1 MMRKLWFI
9 GLFSAML
16 VCQSFAQSVYF
27 RKYQVENGLSH
38 NTVSCI
44 LQDSYGF
51 IWLGTTD
58 GLNRFD
64 GKQFKIYRSDNQDKY
79 ALGNN
84 SVQALFEDSNHDI
97 WVATNEGIY
106 IYHRLNGRFI
116 LFDKKTQYGVSISSE
131 VRKIMETAKG
141 QIWIATLGQGIFV
154 YDPKTKVLTQNSLY
168 TSFVWDMSQDQSY
181 RIYTS
186 SLQEG
191 LICYD
196 QNGKYID
203 SYLPSTGTRNTGN
216 LRISCVC
223 TVDDH
228 VWFSIGVN
236 TLYSLDSRSRQ
247 VMQYGSNGQH
257 VGTIKAITK
266 YSEKELLIGS
276 DNGLYLFN
284 LQQGQFTRIDNPL
297 NSRSLSDRSV
307 TSILKD
313 AEGGFWIST
322 TMGGVNYLPKQ
333 AVVFNY
339 YPPVYEPGAV
349 TGKVISQFC
358 ESRGGDIFVGAQDGL
373 KLLDI
378 KTMNVTSFAIPG
390 VTQKLDIRSLL
401 LDGDQLWIGTYADG
415 LKVLNLKSRMLTEYY
430 HTRNSPTTIC
440 SNDVLSLYRDRGGN
454 IYVGTTWGLCR
465 YDRAADNFVTL
476 NFVGTMTSVFDILE
490 DRSGFLWIATNN
502 AGAFRFNPQN
512 NQWKHYVRDENQ
524 SGSLTSNSI
533 ITLYEDLNG
542 TVWLGTDGGGLCSFD
557 EKTES
562 FQDFDP
568 QNRILSSKVIYAVEE
583 DRLGNFWIS
592 GNAGLLRVDPAN
604 VANRKLFTR
613 EDGLQGNQFNYRAS
627 LKSGTDK
634 LYFGGINGFNSF
646 FPTDFAENRFVP
658 PVYIVD
664 ARLYNVEER
673 ESEQV
678 LNLGG
683 PVYTVKEVELPYR
696 NNSIAFEF
704 RALSYVQ
711 PDKNVYQ
718 YMLEGFDKN
727 WIDNGN
733 ISFASY
739 TNLPAGEY
747 VFRVKGANNDQRWN
761 GQEATISLVILPPW
775 WRSVYAYWAYFL
787 LLAGAGY
794 LTYRYLADRTRQKF
808 ARQMEA
814 YQIKTEKETYQSKIR
829 FFVNLVHEIRTPLT
843 LIRIPL
849 EKLADI
855 YSDARA
861 SGYLSVIHKN
871 VDYLLHVANQLL
883 DFQKIENEE
892 APLDLSRQSLNSLV
906 REAYELFVYTAAA
919 RQVEMSLSLP
929 ESDRDAMIDR
939 EKIYKILVNLLSN
952 AVKHARTK
960 ISLDLEVFDDH
971 FKISVADDGPGI
983 ADHEKEKVFEAFYQS
998 AATQNGLGT
1007 GIGLAFSKSLAESH
1021 HGRIILADN
1030 EWGGASFVLSIP
1042 FWEAPQLTEATGPDH
1057 QAAPAAWIGDVGT
1070 EEPEEVDAPFKSCKI
1085 LLVEDNAELLDMT
1098 ADSLRPFFSVLKA
1111 LNGRQAL
1118 DVLSSENIDLVVSDV
1133 MMPEMDGLE
1142 LCRAVKT
1149 DISYSHI
1156 PVILLTAKVAIDAKI
1171 EGMEYGAD
1179 VYLEK
1184 PFSMKFLQK
1193 QIANLLQLKQSFQKM
1208 LSADPSRAMV
1218 SMPVSKRDKEFLERL
1233 HASVEERIGDPEFS
1247 IDTIAETLFMSRS
1260 SFYRKIKGVAGMSPN
1275 DYLRVLRLNKAAAL
1289 LLQNDIPVSE
1299 ICTQTGFSSSSY
1311 FAKCFKAHFGVLP
1324 KAYAPVKVLHH
1335 GNDL

>member
-1 MMRKLWFI
+1 MKKFLIFCFFA
-9 GLFSAML
+9 GML

-64 GKQFKIYRSDNQDKY
+64 GKQFKIYRNDNQDKY

-84 SVQALFEDSNHDI
+84 SVQALFEDSNRNI
-97 WVATNEGIY
+97 WVSTNEGIY

-116 LFDKKTQYGVSISSE
+116 PFDKKTQYGVSISSE
-131 VRKIMETAKG
+131 VRKILETAKG

-154 YDPKTKVLTQNSLY
+154 YDPKTDVLSQNSLH
-168 TSFVWDMSQDQSY
+168 TSFVWDMSQDQTY

-196 QNGKYID
+196 QNGKYLD
-203 SYLPSTGTRNTGN
+203 AYLPGSGRNNTGN
-216 LRISCVC
+216 LRINCVQ
-223 TVDDH
+223 TVNDN
-228 VWFSIGVN
+228 VWFGIGLN
-236 TLYSLDSRSRQ
+236 TLCSLDSRTRQ
-247 VMQYGSNGQH
+247 IRQYGSNGQH
-257 VGTIKAITK
+257 IGTIKAITK

-307 TSILKD
+307 TAVLKD
-313 AEGGFWIST
+313 TEGGFWITT

-339 YPPVYEPGAV
+339 YPPAYDPGAV
-349 TGKVISQFC
+349 TGKVVSQFC
-358 ESRGGDIFVGAQDGL
+358 EDRDGNIFVGAQDGL
-373 KLLDI
+373 KLLDV
-378 KTMNVTSFAIPG
+378 KTMNVTSFSVPG
-390 VTQKLDIRSLL
+390 MTQKVDIRSLL
-401 LDGDQLWIGTYADG
+401 LDGDQLWIGTYAEG
-415 LKVLNLKSRMLTEYY
+415 LKVLNLKSRKLTEYFQ
-430 HTRNSPTTIC
+430 TRNSSTTIC

-465 YDRAADNFVTL
+465 FDPVADNFVTL

-502 AGAFRFNPQN
+502 AGAFRFNPKDG
-512 NQWKHYVRDENQ
+512 QWKHFVREENQ
-524 SGSLTSNSI
+524 PGSLTSNAI

-542 TVWLGTDGGGLCSFD
+542 TIWLGTDGGGLCSFD
-557 EKTES
+557 EKTET
-562 FQDFDP
+562 FTDFDP
-568 QNRILSSKVIYAVEE
+568 QNQILSSKVIYAIEE
-583 DRLGNFWIS
+583 DILGNFWIS

-604 VANRKLFTR
+604 TLNRKLFTL

-627 LKSGTDK
+627 LKSGLGM

-646 FPTDFAENRFVP
+646 FPSDFVENRFVP
-658 PVYIVD
+658 PVYIVG
-664 ARLYNVEER
+664 ARLYNVGEK

-683 PVYTVKEVELPYR
+683 PVYTVKEVALPYR

-711 PDKNVYQ
+711 PDKNTYQ
-718 YMLEGFDKN
+718 YMLEGFDKS

-747 VFRVKGANNDQRWN
+747 LFRVKGANNDQHWN

-775 WRSVYAYWAYFL
+775 WKSVYAYWAYFL
-787 LLAGAGY
+787 ILAGAAY

-808 ARQMEA
+808 AKQMEA
-814 YQIKTEKETYQSKIR
+814 YQIRTEKETYQSKIR

-843 LIRIPL
+843 LIKLPL
-849 EKLADI
+849 EKLADRHA
-855 YSDARA
+855 DAQS
-861 SGYLSVIHKN
+861 SGYLAVIHRN

-892 APLDLSRQSLNSLV
+892 APLVLSRQSLNGLV
-906 REAYELFVYTAAA
+906 REAYELFAYTASS
-919 RQVEMSLSLP
+919 RQVELFLSLP
-929 ESDRDAMIDR
+929 ENDRDAVIDR

-960 ISLDLEVFDDH
+960 IGLRLEVFDDH

-1007 GIGLAFSKSLAESH
+1007 GIGLAFSRSLAQRH
-1021 HGRIILADN
+1021 QGRITLADN
-1030 EWGGASFVLSIP
+1030 EWGGASFVLSVP
-1042 FWEAPQLTEATGPDH
+1042 FRESSPQRVVTGQSTQP
-1057 QAAPAAWIGDVGT
+1057 APAATIGDAVK
-1070 EEPEEVDAPFKSCKI
+1070 EEPEVTDAPFKNCRV
-1085 LLVEDNAELLDMT
+1085 LLVEDHAELLDMT
-1098 ADSLRPFFSVLKA
+1098 ADSLRPFFSVMKA

-1133 MMPEMDGLE
+1133 MMPEMDGFE
-1142 LCRAVKT
+1142 LCRTIKS

-1156 PVILLTAKVAIDAKI
+1156 PVILLTAKVALDSKI

-1184 PFSMKFLQK
+1184 PFSMKYLQK
-1193 QIANLLQLKQSFQKM
+1193 QIGNLLQLKQSFQKM
-1208 LSADPSRAMV
+1208 LSADPSRAVV

-1233 HASVEERIGDPEFS
+1233 HASVEEHIGDPGFS
-1247 IDTIAETLFMSRS
+1247 IDTIAETMFMSRS
-1260 SFYRKIKGVAGMSPN
+1260 SFYRKIKGIAGMSPN
-1275 DYLRVLRLNKAAAL
+1275 DYLRVLRLNKAAEL
-1289 LLQNDIPVSE
+1289 LLQNDLPVSE

-1324 KAYAPVKVLHH
+1324 KDYVPGKTVHH
-1335 GNDL
+1335 GAD